1 MATSKRKKKYAEP
14 VYAVASLGD
23 NLIRIAW
30 KNNVDFN
37 QLRELNPDI
46 KGPAYILRMGQRVRL
61 S

>member
-1 MATSKRKKKYAEP
+1 MATSKKKKKYTEA
-14 VYAVASLGD
+14 VYAVAAMGD

-30 KNNVDFN
+30 KNNIDFN
-37 QLRELNPDI
+37 TLRELNPDI

>member
-1 MATSKRKKKYAEP
+1 MARAKKKETKSAP
-14 VYAVASLGD
+14 VYAVAAMGD

-30 KNNVDFN
+30 KNNIDFN
-37 QLRELNPDI
+37 RLRELNPDI

>member
-1 MATSKRKKKYAEP
+1 MATSKKKKKFTET

-30 KNNVDFN
+30 KNNLDFDK
-37 QLRELNPDI
+37 LRELNPDI

-61 S
+61 R